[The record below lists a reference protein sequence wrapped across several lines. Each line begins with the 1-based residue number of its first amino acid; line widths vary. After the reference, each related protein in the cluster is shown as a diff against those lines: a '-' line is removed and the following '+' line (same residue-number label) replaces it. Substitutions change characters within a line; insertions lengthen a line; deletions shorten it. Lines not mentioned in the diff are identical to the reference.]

1 MDTAKKKTKKQKK
14 TPGRYAAKT
23 PSKRVVQK
31 TAKVTGDLVGNK
43 IVDKITIL
51 GKTKSEEK

>member
-1 MDTAKKKTKKQKK
+1 MDTEKKKKKKK
-14 TPGRYAAKT
+14 KGRDAAKT
-23 PSKRVVQK
+23 PSKRLVQK
-31 TAKVTGDLVGNK
+31 NAKFTGDLVGNK